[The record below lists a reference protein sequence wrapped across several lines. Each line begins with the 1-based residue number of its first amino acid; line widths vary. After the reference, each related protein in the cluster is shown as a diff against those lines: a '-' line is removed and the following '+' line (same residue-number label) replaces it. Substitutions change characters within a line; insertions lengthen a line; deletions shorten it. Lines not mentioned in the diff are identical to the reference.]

1 MKTISNL
8 IYYSFIAL
16 YVLFFTCGFIVIF
29 NSLCMIDNT
38 SSNFIVGAAM
48 MVLAFILLAIIIFT
62 FVLGLINFNLFI
74 TKKQIEDYL
83 TDKFNQRKLPF

>member
-8 IYYSFIAL
+8 IYYSFMAL
-16 YVLFFTCGFIVIF
+16 YVLFFASGFIIIF
-29 NSLCMIDNT
+29 NSILMFDTRSI
-38 SSNFIVGAAM
+38 SFIVGAAM
-48 MVLAFILLAIIIFT
+48 MVLIFILLAIIIFT
-62 FVLGLINFNLFI
+62 FILGLLNFNLFI

>member
-8 IYYSFIAL
+8 IYYSLMAL
-16 YVLFFTCGFIVIF
+16 YIVFFTCGFIIITNNVFMFDI
-29 NSLCMIDNT
+29 T
-38 SSNFIVGAAM
+38 SSNFIVGAATM
-48 MVLAFILLAIIIFT
+48 ILVFILLAIIISI

>member
-38 SSNFIVGAAM
+38 AINFIVGAAIM
-48 MVLAFILLAIIIFT
+48 ILVFILLAIIIFT
-62 FVLGLINFNLFI
+62 FILGLLSYNIFI

-83 TDKFNQRKLPF
+83 RNKFNKRKPPF